1 MLLRGHLRTLDLTS
15 TVIVTSCKDIW
26 ESNDATVNQ
35 RALFI
40 GGGRQKDRSKITL
53 LRTVYLE
60 LVKREFVGWLAR
72 SRDGIVYL
80 EF

>member
-53 LRTVYLE
+53 LRTVYSE
-60 LVKREFVGWLAR
+60 LVKRKFVGCLAR
-72 SRDGIVYL
+72 TRDGIVYL